1 MMKLRYHSDS
11 STFYDK
17 DGKLLSEPSQTLEE
31 LETMRREAIT
41 KYKSIGTIALPSAN
55 EYEGFDKELLR
66 FNLANFIE
74 RLEWRI
80 DLKLLHL
87 EGWIVWFWFDLSYIC
102 CRYKR

>member
-31 LETMRREAIT
+31 LETMRREAIA
-41 KYKSIGTIALPSAN
+41 KYKSIDTIALPSDN

-66 FNLANFIE
+66 LNLANFIE
-74 RLEWRI
+74 RLEWKI

-87 EGWIVWFWFDLSYIC
+87 EG
-102 CRYKR
+102 

>member
-11 STFYDK
+11 SSFYDK

-31 LETMRREAIT
+31 LETMRREAIA
-41 KYKSIGTIALPSAN
+41 KYKSIDTIALPSDN

-74 RLEWRI
+74 RLEWKI

-87 EGWIVWFWFDLSYIC
+87 EG
-102 CRYKR
+102 

>member
-31 LETMRREAIT
+31 LETMRREAIA
-41 KYKSIGTIALPSAN
+41 KYKSIKNTPLPTDNDDEELDSA
-55 EYEGFDKELLR
+55 LLR
-66 FNLANFIE
+66 FNLANLIE
-74 RLEWRI
+74 HLEWRI

-87 EGWIVWFWFDLSYIC
+87 EG
-102 CRYKR
+102 